1 MDNIFELILKDE
13 APIYESKMN
22 AYLEENVAKYLHSS
36 DDYASLTNIARKHDA
51 DNLGITSKQGKGG
64 GTMAHL
70 FIASD
75 FEMWNDS
82 EFRYEV
88 LEYFAT
94 SFLYK
99 EDESTNEREGQF
111 MILDISDSSYK
122 NILNDEQLFLPIRWN
137 GVDFSE
143 TLENLFN
150 RYIRRLE
157 TVVDIELPYH
167 YKVRVDMKEVKKVTG
182 LLIKTTNYYLNGFP
196 AKAFN
201 TFEQVMG
208 ILARTPLRIYQKS
221 AMEQFGDLERRHQ
234 DDLRLFRAVRV
245 ADNKPYQRT
254 RVFHTPYNLR
264 SKVSTNRYS
273 IAGYPSLYL
282 GTSLDLCC
290 KEIKADPN
298 KDLVLAAAFKLER
311 TIEYTNTNIQ
321 VIELGVKPQD
331 FLNITAE
338 NLGSGRRIPID
349 LVESVDVR
357 SAYLL
362 WYPLIAAC
370 SFIRTNKNDP
380 FAAEYIIP
388 QLLMQWV
395 RSEINS
401 KDYEDYDNLIGIRY
415 FSCASVKASD
425 MGFNYVFPTSGRQ
438 KSYELPYCD
447 VLTKAFCLTNPVYIH
462 EYDTI
467 SACERKLLRSTDFD
481 FIS

>member
-1 MDNIFELILKDE
+1 
-13 APIYESKMN
+13 
-22 AYLEENVAKYLHSS
+22 
-36 DDYASLTNIARKHDA
+36 
-51 DNLGITSKQGKGG
+51 
-64 GTMAHL
+64 
-70 FIASD
+70 
-75 FEMWNDS
+75 
-82 EFRYEV
+82 
-88 LEYFAT
+88 
-94 SFLYK
+94 
-99 EDESTNEREGQF
+99 
-111 MILDISDSSYK
+111 MILDISDSNYK
-122 NILNDEQLFLPIRWN
+122 NILNDEQLFLPIRWDGDN
-137 GVDFSE
+137 FSA
-143 TLENLFN
+143 TLECLFS

-157 TVVDIELPYH
+157 AAENKEPSSRNMVH
-167 YKVRVDMKEVKKVTG
+167 VDMKDIKKVTG
-182 LLIKTTNYYLNGFP
+182 LLIKTTNHYLNGFP

-201 TFEQVMG
+201 TFERVMG
-208 ILARTPLRIYQKS
+208 ILAQTPLRVYQKS
-221 AMEQFGDLERRHQ
+221 VMEQFDNSEWSYQ
-234 DDLRLFRAVRV
+234 DDLKLFRAIKVT
-245 ADNKPYQRT
+245 DNKPYLRT
-254 RVFHTPYNLR
+254 RVFHTPFNLR

-298 KDLVLAAAFKLER
+298 KDLIIASAFKIER

-331 FLNITAE
+331 FINITVE
-338 NLGSGRRIPID
+338 NEGSRRRISRD
-349 LVESVDVR
+349 LIESVNVR

-401 KDYEDYDNLIGIRY
+401 KEYEDCDNLIGIRY

-438 KSYELPYCD
+438 KSSELPYCA
-447 VLTKAFCLTNPVYIH
+447 VLTKAFRLTSPVYIH
-462 EYDTI
+462 EYDNI
-467 SACERKLLRSTDFD
+467 SECEWKLSKSNDYD
-481 FIS
+481 HIH